1 MPRRPSR
8 RELCSAMMGC
18 RALCALLLA
27 FALDAARAQDD
38 GSLSADEPAGP
49 VARQCDTG
57 LGTDGELCPA
67 VPVPPATACPF
78 GCEKPL
84 PSKKDDTTIW
94 IVCFL
99 AGLGVIGVFGFF
111 TLKASQNTKEV
122 MTKSDDHHDAELSS
136 NERVS
141 ASQVPATQSASHA
154 PKRSLTSFSV
164 CSGTSR
170 RFRSTTERPIRSSR
184 RRSQR
189 TKASTDTIQYLCSTH
204 YSAGA
209 LASLWAEGQCLASP
223 RCPPLLL
230 SKGH

>member
-1 MPRRPSR
+1 MPRSR

-84 PSKKDDTTIW
+84 PSKKDDMPDLVQLI
-94 IVCFL
+94 CPSRKYKRDEL
-99 AGLGVIGVFGFF
+99 PSNNLHMDRDFF
-111 TLKASQNTKEV
+111 
-122 MTKSDDHHDAELSS
+122 
-136 NERVS
+136 
-141 ASQVPATQSASHA
+141 A
-154 PKRSLTSFSV
+154 P
-164 CSGTSR
+164 
-170 RFRSTTERPIRSSR
+170 
-184 RRSQR
+184 
-189 TKASTDTIQYLCSTH
+189 
-204 YSAGA
+204 
-209 LASLWAEGQCLASP
+209 
-223 RCPPLLL
+223 
-230 SKGH
+230 